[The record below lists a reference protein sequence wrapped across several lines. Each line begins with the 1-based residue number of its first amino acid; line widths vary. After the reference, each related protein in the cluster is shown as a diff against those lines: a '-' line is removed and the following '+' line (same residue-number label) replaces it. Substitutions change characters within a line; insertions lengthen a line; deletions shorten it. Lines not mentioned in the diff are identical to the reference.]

1 MRIPF
6 APLQKASE
14 FSREWLQWFSS
25 LSQGVSGIWGVQERT
40 FGLPDDKKPDQSYL
54 SYTGRQMHFFLQW
67 NDGIAFQNSKLV
79 LDKEDLSM
87 VGGRLMLINNG
98 AIVNSLTAIDKEV
111 TIPDTTLAGEVII
124 QGTIIS
130 KVERS

>member
-6 APLQKASE
+6 APLQKSSE
-14 FSREWLQWFSS
+14 FSREWIQWFSS
-25 LSQGVSGIWGVQERT
+25 LSQGVSGFWGVQQRNFE
-40 FGLPDDKKPDQSYL
+40 LPDDKKPDTSYL

-67 NDGIAFQNSKLV
+67 NNGIVFQNSKLV
-79 LDKEDLSM
+79 LNKEDLSM
-87 VGGRLMLINNG
+87 VGGRLMLLNNG
-98 AIVNSLTAIDKEV
+98 AIVNTLTAIGKEV

-130 KVERS
+130 KMEGS

>member
-1 MRIPF
+1 VRIPF

-25 LSQGVSGIWGVQERT
+25 LSQGVAGFWGVQERT
-40 FGLPDDKKPDQSYL
+40 FGLPDDKKPDKSYL